1 MEWLQNVLD
10 TTQIPILSA
19 FILGLLTALSPC
31 PLATN
36 ITAVGY
42 IGKEIDNKRHV
53 FVNGLIYTLGRVVSY
68 TLLGVVLIFLLK
80 EGAGIFGIQ
89 KFLARYGA
97 MLLPPVLI
105 LVGLFILFSD
115 KLKLPSFG
123 FKGDGE
129 GLQKHGSW
137 GAFLLGA
144 LFALA
149 FCPTSAVFYFGM
161 LIPMSATA
169 TAGYVLPAVFA
180 VATGLPV
187 AVVAWFLAFSM
198 SSVSSFYG
206 KMKSFQKWFS
216 IVVGILCLIVG
227 VYYLIILL
235 F

>member
-19 FILGLLTALSPC
+19 FILGLLTALSAC

-97 MLLPPVLI
+97 MLL
-105 LVGLFILFSD
+105 
-115 KLKLPSFG
+115 
-123 FKGDGE
+123 
-129 GLQKHGSW
+129 
-137 GAFLLGA
+137 
-144 LFALA
+144 
-149 FCPTSAVFYFGM
+149 
-161 LIPMSATA
+161 
-169 TAGYVLPAVFA
+169 
-180 VATGLPV
+180 
-187 AVVAWFLAFSM
+187 
-198 SSVSSFYG
+198 
-206 KMKSFQKWFS
+206 
-216 IVVGILCLIVG
+216 
-227 VYYLIILL
+227 
-235 F
+235 